1 MTAVPT
7 SVTTSFGLVGLGKMG
22 ANMARRMALGGVR
35 AALFDQSAE
44 VTNALAAELGA
55 PAAASLAK
63 LVERVTGPRVIWL
76 MLPAGDTTERAIGT
90 LAPLLSEGDVIVD
103 GANSFYKDS
112 VRRAAM
118 LKRNGL
124 LYVDA
129 GVSGG
134 VHGLANGYCLMV
146 GGEEEAVARIKPY
159 LRLLAPQRT
168 SPAGVPDSSLG
179 SIPGSGS
186 GGTSGRT
193 SGRTP
198 GRTPG
203 GAAAAMA
210 DPVAE
215 GSGAAG
221 WLHVGPSG
229 AGHFVKM
236 VHNGIEYGMMQAL
249 AEGFAL
255 MGAKRELALDLAA
268 VGELWKHGSVVR
280 SWLLD
285 LTADALKADATL
297 DGIKPFVP
305 DSGEGRWTAIEAVE
319 LGVPA
324 PVMSLALMMRYA
336 TQGNN
341 DYAARLLA
349 KMRQGFGGHALKTD

>member
-1 MTAVPT
+1 MTAVMT
-7 SVTTSFGLVGLGKMG
+7 SLALVGLGKMG
-22 ANMARRMALGGVR
+22 ANMARRLARGGVR

-44 VTNALAAELGA
+44 ITSALAAELDA
-55 PAAASLAK
+55 PAGASLAK
-63 LVERVTGPRVIWL
+63 LIEQVTTPRVVWL
-76 MLPAGDTTERAIGT
+76 MLPAGDATELAIST
-90 LAPLLSEGDVIVD
+90 LAPLLADGDVIVD

-134 VHGLANGYCLMV
+134 VHGRANGYCLMV

-159 LRLLAPQRT
+159 LRLLAPA
-168 SPAGVPDSSLG
+168 PAQ
-179 SIPGSGS
+179 
-186 GGTSGRT
+186 
-193 SGRTP
+193 
-198 GRTPG
+198 
-203 GAAAAMA
+203 GASAPSRA
-210 DPVAE
+210 DDA
-215 GSGAAG
+215 SGASG
-221 WLHVGPSG
+221 WLHAGPSG
-229 AGHFVKM
+229 TGHFVKM
-236 VHNGIEYGMMQAL
+236 VHNGIEYGMMQAF

-255 MGAKRELALDLAA
+255 MGAKKEFDLDLAA

-285 LTADALKADATL
+285 LTAAALKADASL
-297 DGIKPFVP
+297 AGIAPHVP

-324 PVMSLALMMRYA
+324 PVMSLALMMRYT

-349 KMRQGFGGHALKTD
+349 KMRQGFGGHAVSAQLPNNPS

>member
-1 MTAVPT
+1 MTA
-7 SVTTSFGLVGLGKMG
+7 VTTSFGLVGLGKMG
-22 ANMARRMALGGVR
+22 ANMARRMAQGGVR

-44 VTNALAAELGA
+44 VTNALAAEIKS
-55 PAAASLAK
+55 PAATSLAK
-63 LVERVTGPRVIWL
+63 LVERVTAPRVLWL
-76 MLPAGDTTERAIGT
+76 MLPAGDATERAIGA

-134 VHGLANGYCLMV
+134 VHGLANGYCLML
-146 GGEEEAVARIKPY
+146 GGDEEAVARIKPY
-159 LRLLAPQRT
+159 LRLLAPQR
-168 SPAGVPDSSLG
+168 GG
-179 SIPGSGS
+179 PGSV
-186 GGTSGRT
+186 
-193 SGRTP
+193 
-198 GRTPG
+198 PG
-203 GAAAAMA
+203 GAPAAMA

-215 GSGAAG
+215 ASGAAG
-221 WLHVGPSG
+221 WLHVGQSG
-229 AGHFVKM
+229 TGHFVKM

-255 MGAKRELALDLAA
+255 MGAKREFDLDLAA

-285 LTADALKADATL
+285 LTADALKADASL

-305 DSGEGRWTAIEAVE
+305 DSGEGRWTALEAVE

-341 DYAARLLA
+341 DYAAKLLA
-349 KMRQGFGGHALKTD
+349 KMRQGFGGHAVKTD

>member
-1 MTAVPT
+1 MTAVT
-7 SVTTSFGLVGLGKMG
+7 TAVTTSFALVGLGKMG
-22 ANMARRMALGGVR
+22 ANMARRLARGGVR

-44 VTNALAAELGA
+44 VTQALAAELGA
-55 PAAASLAK
+55 PAGASLAK
-63 LVERVTGPRVIWL
+63 LIEQVTAPRVVWL
-76 MLPAGDTTERAIGT
+76 MLPAGDATERAIST
-90 LAPLLSEGDVIVD
+90 LAPLLADGDVIVD

-146 GGEEEAVARIKPY
+146 GGEEDAVARVKPY
-159 LRLLAPQRT
+159 LRLLAPV
-168 SPAGVPDSSLG
+168 PAQ
-179 SIPGSGS
+179 
-186 GGTSGRT
+186 
-193 SGRTP
+193 
-198 GRTPG
+198 
-203 GAAAAMA
+203 GASAPSRA
-210 DPVAE
+210 DDA
-215 GSGAAG
+215 SGANG
-221 WLHVGPSG
+221 WLHAGPSG

-255 MGAKRELALDLAA
+255 MGAKKEFDLDLAA

-285 LTADALKADATL
+285 LTADALKMDATL
-297 DGIKPFVP
+297 TGIAAHVP

-349 KMRQGFGGHALKTD
+349 KMRQGFGGHAVKTD